1 MRVFQEHNEMDAGQN
16 ALIFAMGAAGGLA
29 LGMALSRRTAPQQ
42 GARRLGSELRERA
55 RTVTRNLRPARLRRM
70 AVEQDELTTLE
81 DAVLDSFLADDL
93 LSERGIDVG
102 AISRGIVELSG
113 SVWTAAESDRAVR
126 VASGV
131 GGVRTVVNRL
141 AVEDE
146 TRGRPRA
153 GMAAGGENALQRDT
167 GRTGGMGRRRQG
179 RETDPDRPDDSQHQS
194 ERALNEADRDQW
206 SNEELA
212 HTSSKETEHPGEPR
226 KPWQKEYREDELD
239 NQDPHGKHADLTL
252 DAPPQAL
259 NPEVRVGV
267 GLKPGEE
274 LALEQADVPVKPHG
288 ANNPTEPARND

>member
-29 LGMALSRRTAPQQ
+29 LGMALSRRAAPQQ
-42 GARRLGSELRERA
+42 TGRRLGSELRERA

-113 SVWTAAESDRAVR
+113 SVWTAVESDRAVR

-131 GGVRTVVNRL
+131 EGVRTVVNRL
-141 AVEDE
+141 TVEDE
-146 TRGRPRA
+146 TRGRPRTGTA
-153 GMAAGGENALQRDT
+153 SGENTLQRDT

-179 RETDPDRPDDSQHQS
+179 RETDPDQRDDSQHQS
-194 ERALNEADRDQW
+194 ERALEDADRDQW
-206 SNEELA
+206 SNEDFA
-212 HTSSKETEHPGEPR
+212 HTSSKETERPGESQT
-226 KPWQKEYREDELD
+226 PWRRQYREDELD

-259 NPEVRVGV
+259 NSDARVGV

-288 ANNPTEPARND
+288 ANSPPEPEPNA